1 MQLIDTHAHV
11 NFNAFKDDGEEVLRR
26 CFEAG
31 MSVVN
36 VGSQYSTSKRA
47 VEYAHKFANFK
58 RDNPLDPIFPLNPL
72 EPPESISLINP
83 LNPLNPL
90 NPIIPLNPLKSSE
103 NISPLNPFIPLNPL
117 EPSEN
122 ISPLNPLNP
131 LGIYAAIGIH
141 PVHLKKGSFTHQ
153 DPWEIDEEESASSA
167 GTKIP
172 TVGETFDYA
181 KYLDLAKDEKVVA
194 IGEVGLDYHH
204 FEENDDIEFLK
215 NLQKETLVKFIQL
228 ANEVQKPV
236 MIHCWGVKSS
246 KELDHARTDAYDD
259 LLEILEKHPVAKKG
273 IIHSFIGSYKTANK
287 FITLGYKL
295 GLNGIIT
302 YGDGYDRL
310 IKEIDLKNIVLE
322 TDCPYLTPRPL
333 EKGTRNEPL
342 FVSHVAQKIADVK
355 GTSIEEVAKV
365 TSQNAKE
372 ILRLF

>member
-47 VEYAHKFANFK
+47 VEYAHKFENLEAK
-58 RDNPLDPIFPLNPL
+58 PPLGGLASKF
-72 EPPESISLINP
+72 SV
-83 LNPLNPL
+83 
-90 NPIIPLNPLKSSE
+90 
-103 NISPLNPFIPLNPL
+103 
-117 EPSEN
+117 
-122 ISPLNPLNP
+122 
-131 LGIYAAIGIH
+131 GIYAAIGIH

-236 MIHCWGVKSS
+236 MIHCWDGY
-246 KELDHARTDAYDD
+246 ED
-259 LLEILEKHPVAKKG
+259 LLEILEKHPVTKKG

-287 FITLGYKL
+287 FIALGYKL

-310 IKEIDLKNIVLE
+310 IKEIGLENIVLE

-355 GTSIEEVAKV
+355 NLSLEDVAKV

-372 ILRLF
+372 VLGL